1 MMLDL
6 RNIIKGIFSDG
17 GRVAA
22 PSDDAIPF
30 ISDAEQQH
38 GLPASYLLVLL
49 ALSTLALAILIRTIT
64 MGDTA
69 DEPPSPSPELRPEST
84 TPYQGSTTPD
94 QGSRLDP
101 PTPETEQWVA
111 ARTSMSI
118 SPGMSCEDTEPP
130 SHGTSSWRSPST
142 SSARRASEDEW
153 VGQYEQEG
161 ELL

>member
-6 RNIIKGIFSDG
+6 REIIKGVFSDG
-17 GRVAA
+17 AA
-22 PSDDAIPF
+22 PSDDAV
-30 ISDAEQQH
+30 AELQH
-38 GLPASYLLVLL
+38 GLPASYLLVIL

-64 MGDTA
+64 MLGDTD
-69 DEPPSPSPELRPEST
+69 DEPPPPSPELGPEST
-84 TPYQGSTTPD
+84 TPYQGSTTPG

-101 PTPETEQWVA
+101 ATPETEQWMA

-118 SPGMSCEDTEPP
+118 PPGMSCEDTEPP
-130 SHGTSSWRSPST
+130 SHGTSSWRSPGT
-142 SSARRASEDEW
+142 SRRASEDEW